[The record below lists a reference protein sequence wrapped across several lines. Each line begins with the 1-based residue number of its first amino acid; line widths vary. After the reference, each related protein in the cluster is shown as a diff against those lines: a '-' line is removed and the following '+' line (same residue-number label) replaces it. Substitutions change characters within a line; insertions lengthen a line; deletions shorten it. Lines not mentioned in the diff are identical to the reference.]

1 MAKVSISEAI
11 RMSGVGRTTFYSKYI
26 NKGVVSVSEH
36 NGKKYI
42 ETSELLRVFGELSP
56 TTQTGNIE
64 QTGSNSLVQAEQ
76 IRVLK
81 EQLKELKHETAERE
95 KFYQEQITRYQL
107 QVSNLLEA
115 PTKQNSSSRPNP
127 FVRWWRG
134 L

>member
-1 MAKVSISEAI
+1 MAGIS
-11 RMSGVGRTTFYSKYI
+11 RGNLYKTYL
-26 NKGVVSVSEH
+26 NKGVVSISKGSS
-36 NGKKYI
+36 GKKYI

-64 QTGSNSLVQAEQ
+64 QTGANSLVQAEQ
-76 IRVLK
+76 VRVLK
-81 EQLKELKHETAERE
+81 EQLNELKHETAERE